1 MPLARTNVTPNDQVR
16 NITTYDDQLA
26 AGAGLEVTGGTV
38 EDNVQAVISQINRI
52 LNSTVAGNDWY
63 VDVNTTPSG
72 KQRGVRAL
80 NTDLAGVEEQ
90 TFLFRVSVLTDVS
103 VTAAQNFEILSAAGS
118 ETPSINA
125 ANTGVNEGA
134 VAAGAPAGFG
144 TGRTPGAAVAA
155 GELIAGSDAL
165 SPKNLAR
172 IINNATGDIIESS
185 NGFEIF
191 ALLASGANTNSAF
204 NDTTNRGELIF
215 VERNAGGTGL
225 VYVDPAD
232 IGGLTINYAYVR
244 RLRYENL
251 PEEAFLSG
259 QFTDQSASVDVTRQN
274 AYANQAAAI
283 VTTATNATLD
293 LGATL
298 FWEVGD
304 NASATMLRLT
314 EGSGGGTTAFVVGAA
329 VDTYDNNAIDVD
341 FDNGIQVDV
350 GSNTIN
356 LGITPNQI
364 DFTGNAT
371 LTTASASSLTVRSTN
386 AALTLSTVTSG
397 TLAVTS
403 AELLDV
409 DAGADIDIDVTGSF
423 DVLATGVFSIDG
435 TGASNVSATTGGL
448 TLSSIT
454 SGNVTVVGADAITL
468 TAGNEAAATGNLIS
482 LTAGNGGG
490 NNPGG
495 AVTLLG
501 GTGGTGGASGVG
513 GAINLTAGNAG
524 AGSAANGG
532 SVVVTLGAADGAGTS
547 GFMHVTGPN
556 SQGQALMQ
564 LTSAGANGDSAQ
576 LFVGDNNPNGAV
588 TGLAGSLF
596 LRDTGTGGEVYVNT
610 SSGSGTTWSQLTAG
624 SGSNLTRNFFQDT
637 IAVQVN
643 PGTSI
648 TDASVTSGA
657 LPSKPAASFTFNI
670 DAEVYLNGILL
681 MNGASN
687 EVSSG
692 TGDDIDVGGTG
703 PTFQVGDVVTI
714 VYYTNS
720 TST

>member
-16 NITTYDDQLA
+16 NITVYDDQLA

-63 VDVNTTPSG
+63 VDINTTASG

-90 TFLFRVSVLTDVS
+90 TFLFRTTLLTDVT
-103 VTAAQNFEILSAAGS
+103 VTVAQNFEILSVAGS
-118 ETPSINA
+118 EAPSVNA

-155 GELIAGSDAL
+155 DELIAGSDAL

-172 IINNATGDIIESS
+172 VINNVTGDIIESS
-185 NGFEIF
+185 SGFEIF

-274 AYANQAAAI
+274 AYTNQAAAI
-283 VTTATNATLD
+283 VTTASNATLD
-293 LGATL
+293 LGATF

-304 NASATMLRLT
+304 NTSATMLRLT
-314 EGSGGGTTAFVVGAA
+314 EGSGGGTSAFLVGAA
-329 VDTYDNNAIDVD
+329 VDLYDNNAIDVD
-341 FDNGIQVDV
+341 FDNGIQVDA

-371 LTTASASSLTVRSTN
+371 LTTSSLSSLTVRSTS
-386 AALTLSTVTSG
+386 AALTLTTVTSG
-397 TLAVTS
+397 TLALTS
-403 AELLDV
+403 AALLDV
-409 DAGADIDIDVTGSF
+409 DAAANIDIDVTGTF
-423 DVLATGVFSIDG
+423 DVLATGAFSIDG
-435 TGASNVSATTGGL
+435 TGASNVSSTSGAL

-454 SGNVTVVGADAITL
+454 SGNVTVTGADAITL

-482 LTAGNGGG
+482 LTAGDGGG

-495 AVTLLG
+495 AINLAG
-501 GTGGTGGASGVG
+501 GTGGTGGVSGAG

-524 AGSAANGG
+524 TGSAANGG
-532 SVVVTLGAADGAGTS
+532 SVVITTGTADGAGVS
-547 GFMHVTGPN
+547 GFVHVTGPN

-564 LTSAGANGDSAQ
+564 FTSAGANGDSAQ
-576 LFVGDNNPNGAV
+576 LFVGDNSPNGAV

-610 SSGSGTTWSQLTAG
+610 STGSGTTWSLLTAG
-624 SGSNLTRNFFQDT
+624 SGSTLTRNFFQDT

-643 PGTSI
+643 PSGSI
-648 TDASVTSGA
+648 TDADVTSGA
-657 LPSKPAASFTFNI
+657 LPTKPAASFTFNI

-681 MNGASN
+681 MNGAAN

-692 TGDDIDVGGTG
+692 TGDNIDVGATG
-703 PTFQVGDVVTI
+703 PTFQVGDIITI